1 MPSWSRVV
9 YGFTPFHSLDA
20 RHRDGG
26 KGPGVGFDC
35 VSVIINLYL
44 IFVYRKREW

>member
-1 MPSWSRVV
+1 MRRSMSMQLRANALHGV
-9 YGFTPFHSLDA
+9 TPPQCF
-20 RHRDGG
+20 GE
-26 KGPGVGFDC
+26 GPGVGFDF